1 MKNAL
6 AIVSVTLLSTG
17 CSPML
22 YSGYARPPATAPFGS
37 PTAIGLLPI
46 GRWDNVMRLPHGSI
60 IDVLTPDGTPNV
72 GPIQSATGS
81 TVTIQ
86 VDGHDVEIDRV
97 NVIRVDLVD
106 LPGSEVQAAARSGAR
121 GALLGAGAMALVGF
135 VIGGSAW
142 PPPGALIRAG
152 VAGGAVSGVQSS
164 LTNRQGRMIYLA
176 PERYRLYPAVPYATP
191 PGRDPGSDG
200 GEDEPGVQRGAPAT
214 VPAPTARGRMVPLS
228 LPSPASRPKR

>member
-6 AIVSVTLLSTG
+6 AIVSVTLLSAG

-22 YSGYARPPATAPFGS
+22 YSGYTRPPVTAPFG
-37 PTAIGLLPI
+37 PPAAMGPLPI
-46 GRWDNVMRLPHGSI
+46 GRWDNVMRLPHGST

-72 GPIQSATGS
+72 GLIQMATAT
-81 TVTIQ
+81 TVTVQ

-97 NVIRVDLVD
+97 RIIRVDLVD
-106 LPGSEVQAAARSGAR
+106 LPGSEAQAVARSGAR

-164 LTNRQGRMIYLA
+164 LTNRQGRMIYLT
-176 PERYRLYPAVPYATP
+176 PEQYRLYPAVPYATP
-191 PGRDPGSDG
+191 PGRDAGSDG
-200 GEDEPGVQRGAPAT
+200 GEDEPGVQPGAPAT
-214 VPAPTARGRMVPLS
+214 ASAPAARGRMVPLS
-228 LPSPASRPKR
+228 RPGPASRPKR

>member
-22 YSGYARPPATAPFGS
+22 YSGFARPPATAPFGS
-37 PTAIGLLPI
+37 PTVIGPLPI

-81 TVTIQ
+81 AVTIQ

-106 LPGSEVQAAARSGAR
+106 LPGSEVQAAARTGAR

-142 PPPGALIRAG
+142 PPPRAHSRRC
-152 VAGGAVSGVQSS
+152 GGRRS
-164 LTNRQGRMIYLA
+164 LGRPVL
-176 PERYRLYPAVPYATP
+176 PDES
-191 PGRDPGSDG
+191 PGSDDLSG
-200 GEDEPGVQRGAPAT
+200 SRA
-214 VPAPTARGRMVPLS
+214 VPLV
-228 LPSPASRPKR
+228 SRRSVRNAARP